1 MENTNKKTFTADTIW
16 KIVMTI
22 LVILLSIF
30 FIFGLI
36 GRAIQVMLKN
46 QAKKVDKL
54 MSKLVV
60 AKVVNNE
67 KDFKRIANY
76 KSRVY
81 FFKHAIAPV
90 CILLVT
96 LILWLVCMLIN
107 GWNESMFPIFG
118 RMLYPRNGLP
128 VYIPPLGFDFSGI
141 TTNYVDMSNWFNV
154 CTLITIILL
163 FIGTIY
169 YFVEVSGFIAR
180 KRRIR
185 KLCDQMFSKNLDD
198 VDLTSFLN
206 TTNSTIL
213 NVNKKAG
220 NNVPAVQSNQGVAN
234 IYGSNNN
241 PNQNN

>member
-1 MENTNKKTFTADTIW
+1 MENTNNKSFTADTIW
-16 KIVMTI
+16 KVVLTI

-36 GRAIQVMLKN
+36 GRAIQVLLKN

-60 AKVVNNE
+60 AKVVKNE

-76 KSRVY
+76 KSRIY

-96 LILWLVCMLIN
+96 LIFWLICMSIN
-107 GWNESMFPIFG
+107 GWNTSMFSIFG
-118 RMLYPRNGLP
+118 RMIYPWNGLP
-128 VYIPPLGFDFSGI
+128 TYVPPLGFDFSSV
-141 TTNYVDMSNWFNV
+141 TVNYVDMSNWFNISS
-154 CTLITIILL
+154 LITIILL
-163 FIGTIY
+163 FIGSIY
-169 YFVEVSGFIAR
+169 YFVEVSGYIAR
-180 KRRIR
+180 QRRIR
-185 KLCDQMFSKNLDD
+185 KLSDQMFSKNLDD

-206 TTNSTIL
+206 TTNSTLL
-213 NVNKKAG
+213 NTNEKAG
-220 NNVPAVQSNQGVAN
+220 NNVPAVQSNQRVAN
-234 IYGSNNN
+234 IYGNNN

>member
-1 MENTNKKTFTADTIW
+1 MENTNKKSFTADTIW
-16 KIVMTI
+16 KVVLTI

-60 AKVVNNE
+60 AKVVKNE

-96 LILWLVCMLIN
+96 LIFWLICMSIN
-107 GWNESMFPIFG
+107 GWSESMFVIFG
-118 RMLYPRNGLP
+118 RMIYPWAGLP
-128 VYIPPLGFDFSGI
+128 TYVPPLGFDFSSV
-141 TTNYVDMSNWFNV
+141 TANYVDMSNWFNISS
-154 CTLITIILL
+154 LITILL
-163 FIGTIY
+163 LLIGLIY
-169 YFVEVSGFIAR
+169 YFVEVSGYIAR
-180 KRRIR
+180 QRRIR
-185 KLCDQMFSKNLDD
+185 KLSDQMFSKNLDD

-206 TTNSTIL
+206 TTNSTLI
-213 NVNKKAG
+213 NNNEKAG

-234 IYGSNNN
+234 IYGSNN